1 MNLDAWLLP
10 LLVAV
15 PLMLTVAAFLG
26 LLPASRQVAIAL
38 AGLALGGLGI
48 AGGGL
53 VDGATEASLWLGG
66 WTPPVGI
73 AWRLDTP
80 AALLLAMVGLL
91 MGLASLVL
99 LAEPDS
105 RDDRYL
111 WSLWWL
117 LWASLNALLLSRDL
131 FNLYVTL
138 ELMSLAAVGLVSRSR
153 EDPFHVASLRY
164 LMASL
169 LGSLLYLLGVAL
181 LYGQFGRL
189 DLMQLATL
197 LEDGPAARLAALA
210 ITLGL
215 MIKAAMVPLHGWLP
229 AAHSRAP
236 APVSALLSGA
246 VVAAALMVLW
256 RLWLGPF
263 AELGSL
269 MRQAMAALGA
279 VALVWG
285 GVQALL
291 QSRLKLVIA
300 WSTLSQSGYALM
312 LPVLAGSDAWQGIGA
327 RGALWLLVAHG
338 LAKGGL
344 FLTAGALKHRHGHD
358 RLTGLAGSA
367 RRQPL
372 AWAVMAIGG
381 LSLVGIPPSGG
392 FVGKWWLL
400 RAALEVE
407 LWLLAGVML
416 TGTLLTAAWLWR
428 VLSIAL
434 APEGD
439 RFPPT
444 SAWSKSWREVSPA
457 LLMVGLAW
465 LAGLVT
471 LAGASDLTLAVP
483 RLETERLPWL
493 LPALLLWPLLLLASR
508 SATPAGRA
516 SGSPPGLTALLLF
529 TAAAHLVTLT
539 AGDLLVFYL
548 GTAWLGLAGWGLVW
562 LGGSSGARRA
572 AAGYLAMMLLAE
584 VSLLLGLTLAWQ
596 ESPSLAFADLAWAG
610 LPAPALAAL
619 GLGLAIKAGAI
630 GVHAWLPLAHP
641 VAPPLASAVLSG
653 LMIKVGLLGGVL
665 LLGDGAAGA
674 GRLLVAAGLTGAL
687 YGAGRGLAQTGPK
700 PLLAWSSVSQM
711 GLATALLGL
720 HLLGSPAALPALLG
734 LVVAHTLAK
743 ASLFMGAGLLMSSGL
758 FMGSGLLT
766 RTVSRRGLLLGALAL
781 PALTLAG
788 LPPWSGMA
796 VKAGMEAALNEA
808 SLAAWPVTLSGM
820 LTSLVMLR
828 LGWLLWR
835 LEPVAE
841 DNAIPPTW
849 LAASLWGL
857 GALAAL
863 LPWVWAGVPL
873 AYLAAPG
880 AWAKALAP
888 ALGALAIAFLLLA
901 AGPLHR
907 RLAALGWRQRVRQRA
922 RRLMAR
928 QAARRWRWRLRR
940 ADAWLMPWPAFG
952 VCLGLTALLLGLA
965 GLA

>member
-1 MNLDAWLLP
+1 VSLDAWLLP
-10 LLVAV
+10 LLVV
-15 PLMLTVAAFLG
+15 LPLALTVVAFLD
-26 LLPASRQVAIAL
+26 LLPARRQVAIAV
-38 AGLALGGLGI
+38 AGLAIGGLGI

-53 VDGATEASLWLGG
+53 EDGMTEAALWLGG
-66 WTPPVGI
+66 WPPPVGI

-189 DLMQLATL
+189 DLVQL
-197 LEDGPAARLAALA
+197 EMVIQDGPAARLAALA
-210 ITLGL
+210 VTLGL
-215 MIKAAMVPLHGWLP
+215 LIKAAMVPLHGWLP
-229 AAHSRAP
+229 AAHSRAR

-263 AELGSL
+263 AELGTL
-269 MRQAMAALGA
+269 MRQAMAGLGA
-279 VALVWG
+279 VALMWG
-285 GVQALL
+285 GLQALL
-291 QSRLKLVIA
+291 QNRLKLVIA

-312 LPVLAGSDAWQGIGA
+312 VPALAGSEAWQGIGA

-344 FLTAGALKHRHGHD
+344 FLAAGLIAQQHGHD
-358 RLTGLAGSA
+358 RLAGLAGSA
-367 RRQPL
+367 RRRPL
-372 AWAVMAIGG
+372 LWAAIALGG

-392 FVGKWWLL
+392 FLGKWWLL
-400 RAALEVE
+400 RAALDAGQPLVAGAM
-407 LWLLAGVML
+407 LL
-416 TGTLLTAAWLWR
+416 GTLLTAAWLWR
-428 VLSIAL
+428 ILSIAL
-434 APEGD
+434 TPQGAGSSSAGPE
-439 RFPPT
+439 
-444 SAWSKSWREVSPA
+444 SWREVAPA
-457 LLMVGLAW
+457 LLLVGLAW
-465 LAGLVT
+465 LSGLAALIGDPALS
-471 LAGASDLTLAVP
+471 LAAP
-483 RLETERLPWL
+483 RLDPTRLAWL
-493 LPALLLWPLLLLASR
+493 LPSLLLWPLALLASR
-508 SATPAGRA
+508 AATSAGRLT
-516 SGSPPGLTALLLF
+516 GSPRGLSALLGL
-529 TAAAHLVTLT
+529 AAVVHLVTLI
-539 AGDLLVFYL
+539 AGDLFTFYL
-548 GTAWLGLAGWGLVW
+548 GAAWLGLAGWGLVW
-562 LGGSSGARRA
+562 LGGSPGARRA

-596 ESPSLAFADLAWAG
+596 ASPSLAFAALAEAG
-610 LPAPALAAL
+610 LQGPALAAL

-641 VAPPLASAVLSG
+641 VAPPVASAVLSG
-653 LMIKVGLLGGVL
+653 LMIKVGVLGGVL
-665 LLGDGAAGA
+665 LLPGAESD
-674 GRLLVAAGLTGAL
+674 GRLGLALVAAGLAGAL
-687 YGAGRGLAQTGPK
+687 YGALRGLSQAAPK

-711 GLATALLGL
+711 GLATVLLGL

-734 LVVAHTLAK
+734 LVVAHALAK
-743 ASLFMGAGLLMSSGL
+743 AVLFMGAGLLARSAAG
-758 FMGSGLLT
+758 
-766 RTVSRRGLLLGALAL
+766 RGLLLGALLL

-788 LPPWSGMA
+788 LPPWSGLA
-796 VKAGMEAALNEA
+796 VKAGIEAALNEA

>member
-1 MNLDAWLLP
+1 MTPADLLLP
-10 LLVAV
+10 LLVV
-15 PLMLTVAAFLG
+15 LPLALAMSAFLG
-26 LLPASRQVAIAL
+26 ALPVRSQVVI
-38 AGLALGGLGI
+38 ALGGLTLTG
-48 AGGGL
+48 AGL
-53 VDGATEASLWLGG
+53 AATLETLDSELWLGG
-66 WTPPVGI
+66 WAPPLGI
-73 AWRLDTP
+73 AWGFDAP
-80 AALLLAMVGLL
+80 AAALIAMVGLL
-91 MGLASLVL
+91 MALASLT
-99 LAEPDS
+99 LAAES
-105 RDDRYL
+105 NHREDRYL
-111 WSLWWL
+111 WTLWWL
-117 LWASLNALLLSRDL
+117 LWAALNALLLSRDL

-138 ELMSLAAVGLVSRSR
+138 ELLALAAVGLVSRSR
-153 EDPFHVASLRY
+153 DDPFHVAALRY

-169 LGSLLYLLGVAL
+169 LASLLYLLGVAL
-181 LYGQFGRL
+181 LYGQTGRL
-189 DLMQLATL
+189 DLALLAEV
-197 LEDGPAARLAALA
+197 LEDGPAARLGALA

-229 AAHSRAP
+229 AAHSRAS

-263 AELGSL
+263 DALGSL
-269 MRQAMAALGA
+269 MRETLAGLGA

-312 LPVLAGSDAWQGIGA
+312 LPALAGSDAWQGIGA

-344 FLTAGALKHRHGHD
+344 FLAAGAVAQRQGHD
-358 RLTGLAGSA
+358 RLAGLTGSA

-372 AWAVMAIGG
+372 AWGVIAIGG

-400 RAALEVE
+400 RAALEAE

-428 VLSIAL
+428 LLSIAL
-434 APEGD
+434 APAERSATSLEGG
-439 RFPPT
+439 R
-444 SAWSKSWREVSPA
+444 SAVGILPA
-457 LLMVGLAW
+457 MALTALAW
-465 LAGLVT
+465 LTGLAALLGAAGLA
-471 LAGASDLTLAVP
+471 LAPPSLDAT
-483 RLETERLPWL
+483 RLPWL
-493 LPALLLWPLLLLASR
+493 LPALLLWPLVLCASR

-516 SGSPPGLTALLLF
+516 SGSPPGLTALLAL

-539 AGDLLVFYL
+539 AGDLFTFYL

-562 LGGSSGARRA
+562 LGSTPGAHRA
-572 AAGYLAMMLLAE
+572 AAGYLAMMLVAE

-596 ESPSLAFADLAWAG
+596 ASPSLAFADLDEAG
-610 LPAPALAAL
+610 LPGPALAAL
-619 GLGLAIKAGAI
+619 GFGLAIKTGAI

-665 LLGDGAAGA
+665 LLGDGAAAA
-674 GRLLVAAGLTGAL
+674 GDALVAAGLAGAL
-687 YGAGRGLAQTGPK
+687 YGAARGLAQAGPK

-734 LVVAHTLAK
+734 LVATHSLAK
-743 ASLFMGAGLLMSSGL
+743 AALFIGSGLL
-758 FMGSGLLT
+758 MGSGLFA
-766 RTVSRRGLLLGALAL
+766 RSAASRALVLGALAL

-788 LPPWSGMA
+788 VPPSSGLA
-796 VKAGMEAALNEA
+796 VKAGMETALNEA
-808 SLAAWPVTLSGM
+808 ALAAWPLTLSGVM
-820 LTSLVMLR
+820 TSLVMLR

-835 LEPVAE
+835 LEPPAGGT
-841 DNAIPPTW
+841 APPTW
-849 LAASLWGL
+849 LGVALWGL

-863 LPWVWAGVPL
+863 LPWAWAGVPL

-880 AWAKALAP
+880 AWLEALLPALAAL
-888 ALGALAIAFLLLA
+888 ALGLVLLRA
-901 AGPLHR
+901 APLHR
-907 RLAALGWRQRVRQRA
+907 RLAWRRWRAQVASRA
-922 RRLMAR
+922 RRL
-928 QAARRWRWRLRR
+928 QAGREARRWRWRLRR

>member
-1 MNLDAWLLP
+1 MTPADLLLP
-10 LLVAV
+10 LLVV
-15 PLMLTVAAFLG
+15 LPLALAMSAFLG
-26 LLPASRQVAIAL
+26 ALPVRSQVVI
-38 AGLALGGLGI
+38 ALGGLTLTG
-48 AGGGL
+48 AGL
-53 VDGATEASLWLGG
+53 AATLETLDSELWLGG
-66 WTPPVGI
+66 WAPPLGI
-73 AWRLDTP
+73 AWGFDAP
-80 AALLLAMVGLL
+80 AAALIAMVGAL
-91 MGLASLVL
+91 MALASLAL
-99 LAEPDS
+99 AAEPS
-105 RDDRYL
+105 HHDDRYL

-117 LWASLNALLLSRDL
+117 LWAALNALLLSGDL

-138 ELMSLAAVGLVSRSR
+138 ELLALAAVGLVSRSR
-153 EDPFHVASLRY
+153 DDPFHVAALRY

-169 LGSLLYLLGVAL
+169 LASLLYLLGVAL
-181 LYGQFGRL
+181 LYGQTGRL
-189 DLMQLATL
+189 DLALVAAT

-229 AAHSRAP
+229 AAHSRAL

-269 MRQAMAALGA
+269 MRQALAGLGA
-279 VALVWG
+279 LALMWG
-285 GVQALL
+285 GLQALL

-312 LPVLAGSDAWQGIGA
+312 LPALAGSDAWQGIGA
-327 RGALWLLVAHG
+327 WGALWLLVAHG

-344 FLTAGALKHRHGHD
+344 FLAAGALKHRHGHD
-358 RLTGLAGSA
+358 RLAGLAGSA

-372 AWAVMAIGG
+372 AWAVIAIGG

-400 RAALEVE
+400 RAALGAE
-407 LWLLAGVML
+407 LWPLAGVML

-428 VLSIAL
+428 ILSIAL
-434 APEGD
+434 APAEG
-439 RFPPT
+439 PT
-444 SAWSKSWREVSPA
+444 AHGAGGSREPDTLPA
-457 LLMVGLAW
+457 LALGALAW
-465 LAGLVT
+465 LTGLAA
-471 LAGASDLTLAVP
+471 LAGAAGLTLAAP
-483 RLETERLPWL
+483 SLDAARLPWL
-493 LPALLLWPLLLLASR
+493 LPALLLWPLVLLTSR
-508 SATPAGRA
+508 STTPAGRA
-516 SGSPPGLTALLLF
+516 TGSPPGLTALLIF

-539 AGDLLVFYL
+539 AGDLLLFYL

-562 LGGSSGARRA
+562 LGGSPGARSA
-572 AAGYLAMMLLAE
+572 AAVYLAMMLIAE

-596 ESPSLAFADLAWAG
+596 ASPSLAFADLAEAE
-610 LPAPALAAL
+610 LPGVALAAL

-630 GVHAWLPLAHP
+630 GVHGWLPLAHP
-641 VAPPLASAVLSG
+641 VAPPVASAVLSG
-653 LMIKVGLLGGVL
+653 LMIKVGLLGAVL

-674 GRLLVAAGLTGAL
+674 GGLLVAAGLAGAL

-700 PLLAWSSVSQM
+700 PLLAWSSASQM

-734 LVVAHTLAK
+734 LVAAHALAK
-743 ASLFMGAGLLMSSGL
+743 AALFIGSGLL
-758 FMGSGLLT
+758 MGSGLFA
-766 RTVSRRGLLLGALAL
+766 RSAASRALVLGALAL

-788 LPPWSGMA
+788 LPPSSGLA
-796 VKAGMEAALNEA
+796 VKAGMETALNEA
-808 SLAAWPVTLSGM
+808 SLAAWPVTLSGVM
-820 LTSLVMLR
+820 TSLVMLR

-835 LEPVAE
+835 LEPRAE
-841 DNAIPPTW
+841 GSAMPTW

-863 LPWVWAGVPL
+863 LPWVWSGVPL
-873 AYLAAPG
+873 AYLAAPE
-880 AWAKALAP
+880 AWLKALMP
-888 ALGALAIAFLLLA
+888 ALLAVALGMALRVAT
-901 AGPLHR
+901 PLQR
-907 RLAALGWRQRVRQRA
+907 RLTTLGWRREVRARA
-922 RRLMAR
+922 RRMGAR
-928 QAARRWRWRLRR
+928 RGTRRWRWRLRR